1 MKPSTKFVA
10 ESLSES
16 VIKLSDLEAVS
27 FKDLNVG
34 DVISSG
40 GMGGDPV
47 ELATVIDKQR
57 LSMRVKVT
65 HALGSNTK
73 QNLGRGIEIDYSD
86 TAEFG
91 RVKKSALSKINE

>member
-1 MKPSTKFVA
+1 MKTVT
-10 ESLSES
+10 ESLNES
-16 VIKLSDLEAVS
+16 VLKLSDLEAVS
-27 FKDLNVG
+27 FKDLDIG

-65 HALGSNTK
+65 HTLDSSTN

-91 RVKKSALSKINE
+91 RVKKSALYKINE